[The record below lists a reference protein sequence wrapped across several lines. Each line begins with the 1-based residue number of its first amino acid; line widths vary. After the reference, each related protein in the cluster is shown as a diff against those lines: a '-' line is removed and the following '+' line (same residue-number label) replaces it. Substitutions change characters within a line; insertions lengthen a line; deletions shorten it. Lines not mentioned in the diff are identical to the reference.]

1 MRKMK
6 KNKLSNKKQDRLN
19 FLQKYSDLFWYMDK
33 EKLDTISDEVMVEI
47 ILNYGSWQ
55 AFLDL
60 ISLVG
65 LKKVE
70 KIFKKISRKK
80 RSNLFPKVKHFFTL
94 YFKHNV
100 LSSSK

>member
-6 KNKLSNKKQDRLN
+6 RNKLSNKKQDRLK

-33 EKLDTISDEVMVEI
+33 EKLHTISDEVMVEI
-47 ILNYGSWQ
+47 ILNYGSWK

-60 ISLVG
+60 ISLMG
-65 LKKVE
+65 LKKAE

-80 RSNLFPKVKHFFTL
+80 RCNLFPKVKHFFTL

>member
-1 MRKMK
+1 MK
-6 KNKLSNKKQDRLN
+6 KNKKPYKQQDRLK
-19 FLQKYSDLFWYMDK
+19 FLQKYSELFWYMDK
-33 EKLDTISDEVMVEI
+33 EKLHTISDEVIVEI

-60 ISLVG
+60 ISLMG

-70 KIFKKISRKK
+70 SIFRKISKKK
-80 RSNLFPKVKHFFTL
+80 RSNFFPKIKHFFNL

-100 LSSSK
+100 LSNSK